1 MTMIISLL
9 LLVVICILLLSPRR
23 YQPKPKYSKMF
34 TSHYEAEIK
43 SSAPKKFKIQI
54 NR

>member
-1 MTMIISLL
+1 MTMIISLIL
-9 LLVVICILLLSPRR
+9 LMVICILLPSLRG

>member
-1 MTMIISLL
+1 MITIILL
-9 LLVVICILLLSPRR
+9 ILLMVICILLPSLRG
-23 YQPKPKYSKMF
+23 YQPKPKYSKIF